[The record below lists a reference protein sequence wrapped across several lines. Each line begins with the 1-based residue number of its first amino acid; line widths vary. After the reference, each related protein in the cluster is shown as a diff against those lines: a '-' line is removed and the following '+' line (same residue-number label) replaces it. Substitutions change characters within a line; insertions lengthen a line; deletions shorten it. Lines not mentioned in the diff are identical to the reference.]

1 MKKIINILSNMP
13 RKYLVILGIIVLVA
27 GVATYNTI
35 HDYMLKSQSQ
45 EEEQV
50 NQDEIEILGDK
61 PKGFDTKE
69 EEYIAKTKTV
79 EDLLR
84 KISNGSYD
92 VPYLFT
98 KAGFGIEPMKMTS
111 NERMLA
117 AEAVQR
123 YFLNG
128 DVFYNAR
135 ITKIDRGKKKVD
147 TFHIE
152 VLIQQVNFLETRQF
166 KIQVNQYAQIVTPI
180 EQIPQGQEEVP
191 VD

>member
-1 MKKIINILSNMP
+1 MKKLINILSNMP

-27 GVATYNTI
+27 AVAAYNTI
-35 HDYMLKSQSQ
+35 HDYMLKPQSQ
-45 EEEQV
+45 EKEQV

-61 PKGFDTKE
+61 PKGFETKE

-128 DVFYNAR
+128 DQFYNAR
-135 ITKIDRGKKKVD
+135 ITKIDRGKKVD

-152 VLIQQVNFLETRQF
+152 VLIQQVNFLEPRQF
-166 KIQVNQYAQIVTPI
+166 KVQVNQYAQIVTPI
-180 EQIPQGQEEVP
+180 EQIPHGEEEVP

>member
-1 MKKIINILSNMP
+1 MKKVMNVLANLP
-13 RKYLVILGIIVLVA
+13 QKYIVILGIIVLVL
-27 GVATYNTI
+27 GVAAYNTV
-35 HDYMLKSQSQ
+35 HHYMMKSQEQ
-45 EEEQV
+45 KEEQV
-50 NQDEIEILGDK
+50 NQDEIEMLGDK

-69 EEYIAKTKTV
+69 EEYIAKTKAV

-84 KISNGSYD
+84 KISNSSYD

-117 AEAVQR
+117 TEAVQR
-123 YFLNG
+123 YFLQG
-128 DVFYNAR
+128 DKFYNAR
-135 ITKIDRGKKKVD
+135 IIKIERGKKVD

-152 VLIQQVNFLETRQF
+152 IQIQQVNFLEPRQF
-166 KIQVNQYAQIVTPI
+166 KIQVNRYAQIVTPI
-180 EQIPQGQEEVP
+180 EQIPHGQEEVP

>member
-13 RKYLVILGIIVLVA
+13 RKYLVILGIILLVA

-35 HDYMLKSQSQ
+35 RDYMLKSQSQ

-61 PKGFDTKE
+61 PKGFETKE

-84 KISNGSYD
+84 KISNSSYD
-92 VPYLFT
+92 VPYLFS

-117 AEAVQR
+117 TEAVQR

-128 DVFYNAR
+128 DKFYNAR
-135 ITKIDRGKKKVD
+135 IVKIERGKKVD
-147 TFHIE
+147 TYHIE
-152 VLIQQVNFLETRQF
+152 VQIQQVNFLEPRQF
-166 KIQVNQYAQIVTPI
+166 KVQVNKYAQIVTPI
-180 EQIPQGQEEVP
+180 EQIPHGQEEVP

>member
-13 RKYLVILGIIVLVA
+13 RKYLVILGIILLVA

-35 HDYMLKSQSQ
+35 RDYMLKSQ

-61 PKGFDTKE
+61 PKGFETKE

-84 KISNGSYD
+84 KISNSSYD
-92 VPYLFT
+92 VPYLFS

-117 AEAVQR
+117 TEAVQR
-123 YFLNG
+123 YFLKG
-128 DVFYNAR
+128 DKFYNAR
-135 ITKIDRGKKKVD
+135 ITKIDRGKKVD
-147 TFHIE
+147 TFYLE